1 MTDNR
6 AELIAAEAKV
16 MEGQSELARLK
27 NEVQNLERAGADAG
41 EKTADLR
48 RLEEEQARLIEIRNA
63 LFREVAGND
72 Y

>member
-16 MEGQSELARLK
+16 MEGQTEVARLK
-27 NEVQNLERAGADAG
+27 NEVQNRERDGADAT
-41 EKTADLR
+41 ETKADLR

-63 LFREVAGND
+63 LFRDVAGND

>member
-1 MTDNR
+1 
-6 AELIAAEAKV
+6 
-16 MEGQSELARLK
+16 
-27 NEVQNLERAGADAG
+27 VQNLERAGADAG

>member
-6 AELIAAEAKV
+6 AKLIAAEAKV
-16 MEGQSELARLK
+16 MEGQTELARLK
-27 NEVQNLERAGADAG
+27 NEVQNRERDGADAA
-41 EKTADLR
+41 ETKADLR

>member
-6 AELIAAEAKV
+6 EELIAAEAKV
-16 MEGQSELARLK
+16 MEGQSEPARLT

-63 LFREVAGND
+63 LFRDVAAND